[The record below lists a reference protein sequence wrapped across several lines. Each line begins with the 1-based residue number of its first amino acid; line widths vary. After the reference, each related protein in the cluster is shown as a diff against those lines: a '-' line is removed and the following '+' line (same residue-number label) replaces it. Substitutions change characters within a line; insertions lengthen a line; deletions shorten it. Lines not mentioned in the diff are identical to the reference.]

1 MADKIQAKHDIFSKP
16 LPELL
21 DDLEKATE
29 DARNAADEARVAGEK
44 AAEDVMKRLRKLFMA
59 MAKDIT
65 EELGESKKS

>member
-1 MADKIQAKHDIFSKP
+1 MAAKLDPKHDIFSKP

-21 DDLEKATE
+21 DELDKAAAE
-29 DARNAADEARVAGEK
+29 ARKAADEARAAGEK

-65 EELGESKKS
+65 EELSDTKK